1 MPILTESPTYRKQ
14 RLSFEVKS
22 QARVSSRPKSVAE
35 LASTSPDKTSTNN
48 QSKMSLKASVLSD
61 YRGNQI
67 GSLKLLKFTVPR
79 SLMTKKQQLQLF
91 GKVSVSYRRVAG
103 DL

>member
-1 MPILTESPTYRKQ
+1 
-14 RLSFEVKS
+14 
-22 QARVSSRPKSVAE
+22 VAE
-35 LASTSPDKTSTNN
+35 LARTSPDKASSKNL
-48 QSKMSLKASVLSD
+48 SKMSLKASVLSD
-61 YRGNQI
+61 YHGQQKH
-67 GSLKLLKFTVPR
+67 SLKLLKFTVPR